1 MTGAADPCY
10 ATSKSLAEAW
20 ENTEACLLEKG
31 ALSRYLNLVA
41 TAALGLLVAVFVL
54 VAAGVYSQKLA
65 REQRATPAACRA
77 LLRAVRFAV
86 PLAAAHVSWPCSQPH
101 TRSGTRRGTP
111 ASTPSRP
118 TWSRC
123 S

>member
-41 TAALGLLVAVFVL
+41 TAALGPARRSLCLGRRRRLLAE
-54 VAAGVYSQKLA
+54 AGS
-65 REQRATPAACRA
+65 
-77 LLRAVRFAV
+77 
-86 PLAAAHVSWPCSQPH
+86 
-101 TRSGTRRGTP
+101 
-111 ASTPSRP
+111 
-118 TWSRC
+118 
-123 S
+123 